1 MIPVLSLLLVVFL
14 SILVTKVATIILTQT
29 GLSKESA
36 KFQARSA
43 FTGVG
48 FTTNESEKVVN
59 HPVRR
64 RVLLNLMLV
73 GNAGVITAVATL
85 ILGFMEVSED
95 SAFQGFIRL
104 FLLFLGLLLLFALTQ
119 SRWLD
124 LQFSRLVNWLLLRYT
139 TLNVKDYANLLQ
151 LSEDYRIAEAD
162 IFENSPLA
170 NQTLQALELRK
181 QGIVLLGIRR
191 GTEYIGVPHGDTELK
206 SGDHIIFYGRNE
218 RIQATQKWFRGEEL
232 TN

>member
-48 FTTNESEKVVN
+48 FTTTESEKVVN

-64 RVLLNLMLV
+64 RVLLALMLI
-73 GNAGVITAVATL
+73 GNAGVITAVASL
-85 ILGFMEVSED
+85 ILGFIEVGETG
-95 SAFQGFIRL
+95 AFQGTLRL
-104 FLLFLGLLLLFALTQ
+104 IFLFSGLLLLFVLTQ

-124 LQFSRLVNWLLLRYT
+124 LQFSRFVNWLLQRYT
-139 TLNVKDYANLLQ
+139 TLNVKDYASLLQ

-162 IFENSPLA
+162 IFEKSRLA
-170 NQTLQALELRK
+170 GQTLQDLQLRK

-191 GTEYIGVPHGDTELK
+191 GADYIGVPNGDTQLEQ
-206 SGDHIIFYGRNE
+206 GDHVIFYGRDDH
-218 RIQATQKWFRGEEL
+218 IQATRKWFRGKEAE
-232 TN
+232 

>member
-48 FTTNESEKVVN
+48 FTTTESEKVVN

-64 RVLLNLMLV
+64 RVLLALMLI
-73 GNAGVITAVATL
+73 GNAGVITAVASL
-85 ILGFMEVSED
+85 ILGFIEVGETGP
-95 SAFQGFIRL
+95 FKGTLRL
-104 FLLFLGLLLLFALTQ
+104 VFLFSGLLLLFFLTQ

-124 LQFSRLVNWLLLRYT
+124 LQFSRLVNWLLQRYT
-139 TLNVKDYANLLQ
+139 TLNVKDYASLLQ

-162 IFENSPLA
+162 IFEKSRLA
-170 NQTLQALELRK
+170 GKTLENLQLRK

-191 GTEYIGVPHGDTELK
+191 GTDYIGVPNGDTQLEHGD
-206 SGDHIIFYGRNE
+206 HVIFYGRNGD
-218 RIQATQKWFRGEEL
+218 IQATRQWFRGNEAG
-232 TN
+232 